1 MRKQTGF
8 TLIELIVVMI
18 ILGVLATTALPKF
31 MDVTSQSHEA
41 AVAGTGGAFG
51 SAVSLA
57 HAQWIANGHVTS
69 IDDLAGFG
77 DGTIDTSTSGWP
89 TDTAGNNDLSTATH
103 CINIWNGLMLNPPT
117 AVTGSSTKASYIA
130 TVNASANTCTYTY
143 NKATNMSITYDAD
156 TGNVSVDS
164 DSTS

>member
-103 CINIWNGLMLNPPT
+103 CIHIWNGLMQNPPT
-117 AVTGSSTKASYIA
+117 AVTGSSTKASLVQNGEPGMVRSHRGCGTDIRA
-130 TVNASANTCTYTY
+130 SSRTFELALVNVGKASPW
-143 NKATNMSITYDAD
+143 
-156 TGNVSVDS
+156 
-164 DSTS
+164 